1 MMATVKVAEAIRRL
15 VAEGWVHVRTTG
27 SHRHYRHPDRSGT
40 VTIPGKPS
48 DTLAEGTWNSIQKQ
62 AGWR

>member
-1 MMATVKVAEAIRRL
+1 MATVKVADAIRRL
-15 VAEGWVHVRTTG
+15 VADGWVHVRTTG
-27 SHRHYRHPDRSGT
+27 SQRHYRHPTKHGV
-40 VTIPGKPS
+40 VTIPGKPG